1 MAEKT
6 LHPGTYDPE
15 EGGQYQD
22 IEGAEYLARVPYP
35 LPLPLPRASGVYE
48 WKQGPIIT
56 PHPIPQPLPQSVG
69 PRPGAEHMT
78 VQEMQAEAMA
88 TPEMQAAALYP
99 FMFKREELNIDVDGR
114 YPQMTASG
122 TLYRLLNTKV
132 HWVANLAAAGVNTWA
147 GTIWYKD
154 GDASTFPYT
163 NVLVKVTRSWFSHQ
177 RSATVTFSGG
187 GAPNRTLTYRYRSQ
201 YFHAVEFEYDRAED
215 AVAVTSIGTCDHP
228 NRPAMLAC
236 ENLTIEQVYRR
247 AGFNVRKS
255 GGDNAVPKALAGAN
269 GTWSDNEMHDAMQVY
284 WSRFANKPQWS
295 MWTFFAALH
304 DMGTSL
310 GGIMFDDIG
319 PNHRQGT
326 AIFSNAFIANAPAGD
341 PNPTAWVA
349 RMRFWTAVH
358 EMGHA
363 FNLAHSWQ
371 KSLGT
376 PWIPLADEP
385 EARSFMN
392 YPYRVTGGQ
401 SAFFADFDY
410 RFSDGELLF
419 MRHAPARFVQMGNAD
434 WFDHHGFQQ
443 AEVSA
448 EPNFELVVRLNRDK
462 PLFEFMEP
470 VVLEMKLTN
479 ISGQA
484 QLIREDMLKARDH
497 LTVILKKDG
506 KPARQFIPYA
516 QYCWLPAN
524 KALNAGQSIYDSL
537 FVSVGRNGWD
547 LAEPGNYT
555 IQIAL
560 HTDTGDI
567 VSNPLR
573 LRVAPSRGYDEELI
587 AQDYFSDEVGRI
599 LTFDGSQSPTLK
611 QGNDTLRELVAKLPK
626 SKAAYHARVALG
638 SALAR
643 DYKLLEVKKGG
654 ETMMSADAAGGKI
667 HLLKADEK
675 EARMYLSAAL
685 TDHADAA
692 AESLGHVDYKYYA
705 DRYSDWLAHVG
716 DTEAA
721 ATVQDK
727 VYSTLSARKVADFVL
742 QQIKARG
749 ASYAKKTRAA

>member
-1 MAEKT
+1 MVEKT
-6 LHPGTYDPE
+6 TYPGTYEGE

-22 IEGAEYLARVPYP
+22 IEGAEYLSRVPYP

-48 WKQGPIIT
+48 WKQDRIIT
-56 PHPIPQPLPQSVG
+56 PHPIPQPVPQPV
-69 PRPGAEHMT
+69 PARPGMEYLT
-78 VQEMQAEAMA
+78 PQEMQAETMA

-99 FMFKREELNIDVDGR
+99 FMFNREEVNIDVDGR
-114 YPQMTASG
+114 FPQMTASG
-122 TLYRLLNTKV
+122 TLYRLLTTKV
-132 HWVANLAAAGVNTWA
+132 HWVANLASAGVNTWA
-147 GTIWYKD
+147 GAIWYKD
-154 GDASTFPYT
+154 GNVASFPYT
-163 NVLVKVTRSWFSHQ
+163 NVRVQVTRSWFSNQ
-177 RSATVTFSGG
+177 RSATITFSGG
-187 GAPNRTLTYRYRSQ
+187 GAPNRTLTYKYRSQ

-215 AVAVTSIGTCDHP
+215 AVAVTSINTCDHP
-228 NRPAMLAC
+228 NRPATLAC
-236 ENLTIEQVYRR
+236 ETLTIEQAFRR

-255 GGDNAVPKALAGAN
+255 GGDTPIPKALAGAN

-284 WSRFANKPQWS
+284 WSRFANRPQWS

-326 AIFSNAFIANAPAGD
+326 AIFSNAFISNAPAGD
-341 PNPTAWVA
+341 PSPAAWVA

-385 EARSFMN
+385 QARSFMN

-401 SAFFADFDY
+401 SAFFSDFDY

-419 MRHAPARFVQMGNAD
+419 MRHAPARFVQMGNAA

-443 AEVSA
+443 AEISP
-448 EPNFELVVRLNRDK
+448 EPAFQLTARLNRQTPIFD
-462 PLFEFMEP
+462 FMEP
-470 VVLEMKLTN
+470 VVLELKLKN
-479 ISGQA
+479 ISAQA
-484 QLIREDMLKARDH
+484 QLIREDLLKARDH
-497 LTVILKKDG
+497 LTVIVKKDG

-516 QYCWLPAN
+516 QYCWQPAN
-524 KALNAGQSIYDSL
+524 KALNAGQSVYESL

-555 IQIAL
+555 IQISL
-560 HTDTGDI
+560 HTDAEDI
-567 VSNPLR
+567 VSNALR
-573 LRVAPSRGYDEELI
+573 LRVAPSRGYDEEFL

-599 LTFDGSQSPTLK
+599 LTFDGSQCLQ

-654 ETMMSADAAGGKI
+654 ETIMSAHDAGGKV
-667 HLLKADEK
+667 HLVKADEK

-692 AESLGHVDYKYYA
+692 AESLGHVDYKLYA
-705 DRYSDWLAHVG
+705 DRYSDWLAQIG
-716 DTEAA
+716 DTDGAA
-721 ATVQDK
+721 GLQDK
-727 VYSTLSARKVADFVL
+727 LYSTLSARKVADFVL
-742 QQIKARG
+742 QQVKARG
-749 ASYAKKTRAA
+749 ESYKKKARAA

>member
-1 MAEKT
+1 MVEKT
-6 LHPGTYDPE
+6 TYEDE

-48 WKQGPIIT
+48 WKQQRTTLPR
-56 PHPIPQPLPQSVG
+56 PIPQPVTQPI
-69 PRPGAEHMT
+69 PARPGMEHMT
-78 VQEMQAEAMA
+78 LQEMQMEAMA

-99 FMFKREELNIDVDGR
+99 FIFSREQVNIDVDGR

-122 TLYRLLNTKV
+122 TLYRLLTTKV
-132 HWVANLAAAGVNTWA
+132 HWVANLASAGVNTWSGA
-147 GTIWYKD
+147 IWYKD
-154 GDASTFPYT
+154 GDVASFPYT
-163 NVLVKVTRSWFSHQ
+163 NVLVQVTRSWFSNQ

-187 GAPNRTLTYRYRSQ
+187 GAPNRTLTYKYRSQ
-201 YFHAVEFEYDRAED
+201 YFHAVEFEYDCAED
-215 AVAVTSIGTCDHP
+215 AVAVTSIDTCAHP
-228 NRPAMLAC
+228 NRPATLAC
-236 ENLTIEQVYRR
+236 ENLTIERAFRR

-255 GGDNAVPKALAGAN
+255 GGDTLVPKALAGAN

-284 WSRFANKPQWS
+284 WSHFANKPQWS

-326 AIFSNAFIANAPAGD
+326 AIFSNAFISNAPAGD
-341 PNPTAWVA
+341 PNPTDWVA

-385 EARSFMN
+385 QARSFMN

-401 SAFFADFDY
+401 SAFFSDFDY
-410 RFSDGELLF
+410 RFSDDELLF

-434 WFDHHGFQQ
+434 WFDHHSFQQ
-443 AEVSA
+443 ADVSP
-448 EPNFELVVRLNRDK
+448 EPSFRLVARLNREK
-462 PLFEFMEP
+462 PLFDFMEP

-479 ISGQA
+479 ISSQA
-484 QLIREDMLKARDH
+484 QLIREDILKARDH
-497 LTVILKKDG
+497 LTIIVKKEG

-516 QYCWLPAN
+516 QYCWQPAN
-524 KALNAGQSIYDSL
+524 KALNAGQSIYESL

-560 HTDTGDI
+560 HMDTEDI

-587 AQDYFSDEVGRI
+587 AQDYFTDEVGRI
-599 LTFDGSQSPTLK
+599 LTFDGSQCLK
-611 QGNDTLRELVAKLPK
+611 QGNDTLREVVARLPK
-626 SKAAYHARVALG
+626 SKVAYHARVALG
-638 SALAR
+638 NALAR
-643 DYKLLEVKKGG
+643 DYKLLDVKKGG
-654 ETMMSADAAGGKI
+654 EMMMSAQEAGGKI
-667 HLLKADEK
+667 HLIKADEK
-675 EARMYLSAAL
+675 EARMQMSVAL
-685 TDHADAA
+685 TDHPAAA
-692 AESLGHVDYKYYA
+692 AESLGHVDYKYYT
-705 DRYSDWLAHVG
+705 DRFSDWLAQIG
-716 DTEAA
+716 DTDTAA
-721 ATVQDK
+721 KVQDNL
-727 VYSTLSARKVADFVL
+727 YTTLSARKVADFVL
-742 QQIKARG
+742 QQVKSRGESYKKKVKA
-749 ASYAKKTRAA
+749 A